1 MGEKPVEYDS
11 IEAADGADARRTL
24 LPLPLLSVIR
34 LPSLLASH
42 TPTSIPGIYSERE
55 SSEMMHI

>member
-34 LPSLLASH
+34 LLASH